1 MTFNFPAPDKD
12 DPTWTA
18 ARAII
23 VPSSEG
29 DTRFINGD
37 VFTIKLRSALA
48 TGSLGFLE
56 ADVPPGVSAIPHTH
70 GTEDEAFYLVSGEV
84 EFVNGN
90 TTHRCHAGDFVFI
103 PRGTRHGYTNIGTH
117 DAKMLIFFAPGGA
130 EDLWGEVGEEAV
142 PEAVDA
148 PWSMEKFEQV
158 SEAMQ
163 RYNMTMYPPEHAPVP
178 DEPAKIED

>member
-1 MTFNFPAPDKD
+1 MRDSEANTTESFAIDQRCPHDIQFPAPDKD

-37 VFTIKLRSALA
+37 VFTIKLRSALT

-90 TTHRCHAGDFVFI
+90 TTHRCHTGDFVFI

-130 EDLWGEVGEEAV
+130 EDFWGEVGEEAM
-142 PEAVDA
+142 PEAVGAPGAWKSSNKYPRQCDA
-148 PWSMEKFEQV
+148 
-158 SEAMQ
+158 
-163 RYNMTMYPPEHAPVP
+163 TT
-178 DEPAKIED
+178 